1 MKNEEMRKIP
11 GVDTLLSSPAVIAAA
26 DCVSPVVAAE
36 ALRGLLDRIRKDVF
50 AGGDCPAFETIE
62 AEAGAALRSKMSLF
76 MRSAINATG
85 VIIHTNMGR
94 APLSLEVIEKLSE
107 MGSGYCNLELNLLT
121 GKRGFRGDIQ
131 EELLAA
137 LTGAEDAAVVNNNAG
152 AIFLILAQYAK
163 GGEVVVSR
171 GELIQIGGGFRIPD
185 ILEQS
190 GAKLREVGATNHT
203 NLEDY
208 RRAINPATRM
218 ILKAHHS
225 NFRMEGFVKAPDD
238 KALAALAREKGI
250 LFVYDTG
257 SGAMIN
263 MEDFGIQ
270 HEPTAME
277 AMKAGAD
284 LACFSGDKLLGGPQ
298 AGIIVG
304 KREYVS
310 SLKKHPLF
318 RALRP
323 DKLCL
328 AALQHTLVIYLK
340 GEASEKIPVI
350 KMMAMRP
357 EEILMRAEEVIRK
370 TGLPSDRI
378 RIVEGRSTIG
388 GGSTPGETLP
398 TFLVSVS
405 PKSSPD
411 RFAARLR
418 AGSPPVVARIVDGAV
433 CFDLRTVLPNQDDTI
448 AEIIKNEIDAV

>member
-1 MKNEEMRKIP
+1 MKKEEMRKIP
-11 GVDTLLSSPAVIAAA
+11 GVDTLLASPAVKAAA
-26 DCVSPVVAAE
+26 DSVSPVVAAE
-36 ALRGLLDRIRKDVF
+36 TIRGLLDGIRKDVS
-50 AGGDCPAFETIE
+50 AGGECPDFEDIE
-62 AEAGAALRSKMSLF
+62 AEAGAALRARMSLF

-107 MGSGYCNLELNLLT
+107 MGSGYCNLELNLLS

-131 EELLAA
+131 EELLVA

-152 AIFLILAQYAK
+152 ALFLILAQHAK

-208 RRAINPATRM
+208 KQAITPATRM

-225 NFRMEGFVKAPDD
+225 NFKMEGFVKAPED

-257 SGAMIN
+257 SGAMMN
-263 MEDFGIQ
+263 VEELGIQ

-310 SLKKHPLF
+310 PLKKHPLF

-340 GEASEKIPVI
+340 GEAAEKIPVL
-350 KMMAMRP
+350 KMMSMRP
-357 EEILMRAEEVIRK
+357 EEILRRAENVVAK
-370 TGLPSDRI
+370 TGLTPDRI
-378 RIVEGRSTIG
+378 RIIEGRSTIG

-398 TFLVSVS
+398 TFLISIS
-405 PKSSPD
+405 PKASPD

-418 AGSPPVVARIVDGAV
+418 AGSSPVVARIFDNSV
-433 CFDLRTVLPNQDDTI
+433 CFDLRTVLPSQDDTI
-448 AEIIKNEIDAV
+448 AEIIKTEIDAV